1 MALMNLIVAIFIDE
15 LLKQTSEAE
24 MKKEKSK
31 LRGRKQKLSICTA
44 AIMDFD
50 TDKDGFLSRDELQH
64 VLGELDANENLAS
77 VFEDVGVPVQM
88 IKDELRVSE
97 FLEDQLDVC
106 SLLEVVT
113 TAANPTQRRDTFEL
127 RMRLQKLES
136 TADRAVVMAGKLE
149 AKLDAMDEG
158 YATQLAIVDQRMSS
172 GSTFSSF

>member
-15 LLKQTSEAE
+15 LLKQTSQAE
-24 MKKEKSK
+24 MRKEKTR

-50 TDKDGFLSRDELQH
+50 TDKDGFLSKEELKD
-64 VLGELDANENLAS
+64 VLAALETNDNLAS
-77 VFEDVGVPVQM
+77 VFEDVGVPVKM

-113 TAANPTQRRDTFEL
+113 TAANPTQRRDTFAL

-136 TADRAVVMAGKLE
+136 IADKAVLMAGEIE

-158 YATQLAIVDQRMSS
+158 YATQLSIVDQRMSS
-172 GSTFSSF
+172 GSAFSSF